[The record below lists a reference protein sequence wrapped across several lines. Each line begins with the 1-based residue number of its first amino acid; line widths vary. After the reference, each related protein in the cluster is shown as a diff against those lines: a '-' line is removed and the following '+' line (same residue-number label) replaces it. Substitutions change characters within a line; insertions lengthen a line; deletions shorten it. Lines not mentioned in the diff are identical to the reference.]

1 MLRDSVRASEGSESS
16 QLGINSR
23 EELVRRAGQLVPV
36 LQERAEQ
43 TESLRRIPE
52 ETVGDMISAGLLR
65 IATPERF
72 GGHGLEFDVLLDV
85 TFELGRG
92 CGSSAWC
99 YAIWSS
105 DSWYVGMF
113 PERAQ
118 QEFWSDSADT
128 LCASSFNPTQGN
140 VKEVQGGYSLSG
152 HWDFASGCDA
162 ASWILVTAVAKAG
175 PVMFLV
181 PRSDFTIEDIW
192 HVSGLRGT
200 GSNDIIIQ
208 DAFVPGYRAL
218 LVEDIREART
228 PGRELH
234 STMGYRAPNLSL
246 EVYIIDAPIVGM
258 AKGAL
263 EAFES
268 SMSRKISEMR
278 GGIVSES
285 AISRSMASVRAPA
298 CTARIPMTPTPRRWA
313 AAMISRGRGSSSKR
327 CKAPGESRRFAT
339 AQFVSFALQV
349 LERPVNSLY
358 FPGNMCHPHGPCSFN
373 CRAIAVSSL
382 VGSKKST
389 KVGPT
394 RYRID
399 LCPLSAIS
407 SVLSG
412 LSPKLLSKY
421 SPSVGCSQLYK

>member
-1 MLRDSVRASEGSESS
+1 MT
-16 QLGINSR
+16 SR

-52 ETVGDMISAGLLR
+52 ETVDDMISAGLLR

-140 VKEVQGGYSLSG
+140 VTEVQGGYSLSG

-162 ASWILVTAVAKAG
+162 ARWILVTAVAKAG

-208 DAFVPGYRAL
+208 DAVVPDYRAL
-218 LVEDIREART
+218 LVADLREACT

-234 STMGYRAPNLSL
+234 STMGYRAPMLSL
-246 EVYIIDAPIVGM
+246 EVYVIDAPIVGM

-278 GGIVSES
+278 GGSVSES
-285 AISRSMASVRAPA
+285 AAIQICLAEAAVEIEAAHLIMQHDAHEILDQASRDEMLSVEERIRYRRNQAYIATLCVRAVNRLFDASGGHALFDSDPMQRFHRDTHA
-298 CTARIPMTPTPRRWA
+298 GSHQAVVSWHARSEQYGRVRLGLEPTDQ
-313 AAMISRGRGSSSKR
+313 
-327 CKAPGESRRFAT
+327 RF
-339 AQFVSFALQV
+339 
-349 LERPVNSLY
+349 
-358 FPGNMCHPHGPCSFN
+358 
-373 CRAIAVSSL
+373 
-382 VGSKKST
+382 
-389 KVGPT
+389 
-394 RYRID
+394 
-399 LCPLSAIS
+399 
-407 SVLSG
+407 
-412 LSPKLLSKY
+412 
-421 SPSVGCSQLYK
+421 